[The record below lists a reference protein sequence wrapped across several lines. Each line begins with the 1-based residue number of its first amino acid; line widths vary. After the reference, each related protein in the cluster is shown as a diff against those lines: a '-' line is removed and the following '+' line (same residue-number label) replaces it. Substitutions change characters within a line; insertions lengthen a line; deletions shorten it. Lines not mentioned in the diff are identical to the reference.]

1 MNEKDEL
8 LEEETDEEVEEETA
22 ETTETAETADTD
34 ASGDADAQC
43 DPEDAGDVPDET
55 DGSDELEAEK
65 ERYLR
70 LYAEF
75 DNYRKRTAKEKLETY
90 GEATARTVEQLL
102 PVVDNF
108 ERAVEAPCSDEQYHS
123 GMEMILRQ
131 LKTFL
136 EKLEVKEIEAL
147 GAAFDPNIHQA
158 IKQAEATEEYPDG
171 TVCEVF
177 QKGYMLRDRLIRPA
191 MVAVAS

>member
-1 MNEKDEL
+1 M
-8 LEEETDEEVEEETA
+8 
-22 ETTETAETADTD
+22 
-34 ASGDADAQC
+34 
-43 DPEDAGDVPDET
+43 
-55 DGSDELEAEK
+55 
-65 ERYLR
+65 
-70 LYAEF
+70 
-75 DNYRKRTAKEKLETY
+75 
-90 GEATARTVEQLL
+90 
-102 PVVDNF
+102 VDNF

-123 GMEMILRQ
+123 GMEMILQQ

-136 EKLEVKEIEAL
+136 DKLEVKEIDAL

-158 IKQAEATEEYPDG
+158 IKQAEFTEEYPEG